1 MSKIVSQ
8 IPCNA
13 CVVKMMPLTFIS
25 MLNSSE
31 NSFETADDVKSYL
44 KNKNNIIVSL
54 GQKIIFTKRDEIK
67 NDVELDENIYHDSR
81 GNSYFRILGR
91 HLVPRQDMKNILS
104 KKYSI
109 FNIETLKDVI
119 EVKNKLDNKKE
130 KRSIYEIVAYTSN
143 EY

>member
-8 IPCNA
+8 IPCNG
-13 CVVKMMPLTFIS
+13 CVLEMPLLTLIS
-25 MLNSSE
+25 KISSS
-31 NSFETADDVKSYL
+31 NNIETDEDIKKYL
-44 KNKNNIIVSL
+44 LDKNNIIVSL
-54 GQKIIFTKRDEIK
+54 GQKIVFTKRDEIK
-67 NDVELDENIYHDSR
+67 KDIELDENIYHDSQ

-119 EVKNKLDNKKE
+119 EVKNKFDNKKE
-130 KRSIYEIVAYTSN
+130 KRSVYEIVAYASS